1 VHRSPRLVYGRGMTP
16 SNDIGLFK
24 DALLVLGTA
33 GVIVPVMHRLKI
45 SPILAFLA
53 VGAALG
59 PHGLGRLAAGEPALE
74 WFTVTGEKQISVLA
88 DMGIVFLL
96 FFIGLELSMRRLATM
111 RRLVFGLGGLQN
123 LLGTLLFSLI
133 AWRLGQPPAAA
144 LIIGACL
151 ALSSTAI
158 VVELLSRQHRM
169 TSVTG
174 RTSFAILLAQDL
186 AVVPLLFLIGVLGS
200 RADGSVAIGILL
212 ALGQAAVAVAVI
224 GLVGR
229 ALLRPLFR
237 LVAGTDSSELFMAAT
252 LLIAVGAGVVA
263 ALAGLSM
270 ALGAF
275 IAGLLLAE
283 TEYRRAIEAIIE
295 PFKGLLLGVFFFS
308 VGMHIDLATIWGQPL
323 LMLAG
328 VVALIVVKTALLAP
342 ICRLWGLPW
351 AASLETSLLLA
362 PGGEFAFIGIGM
374 ASSLDLIDAGVGARV
389 LAVVSLTMA
398 VLPSLSTFGRRLAAR
413 LETENPSE
421 PLATVLPPDDH
432 AARVLVVGHGRV
444 GQLVCDML
452 DHHKVPYLATDRDA
466 ALVSRFRKRGR
477 PIYYGDVSNRLF
489 LERCGIKEAP
499 GVILTIDNYET
510 VEEIVRTARA
520 RRPDVL
526 IVARARDALHAR
538 HLYTLGVTDTVPE
551 TIEAS
556 LQLAESALVGLG
568 VPMGLV
574 IASIH
579 ERREVVRREL
589 QAAAGGPGALAATVR
604 QGRRDAALTRDID

>member
-1 VHRSPRLVYGRGMTP
+1 MTP
-16 SNDIGLFK
+16 SNDIGIFK
-24 DALLVLGTA
+24 DALLILGTA
-33 GVIVPVMHRLKI
+33 GVIVPMIHKLRI
-45 SPILAFLA
+45 SPILGFLG

-74 WFTVTGEKQISVLA
+74 WFTVTGERQIAVLA

-96 FFIGLELSMRRLATM
+96 FFIGLELSMRRMRTM
-111 RRLVFGLGGLQN
+111 RRLVFGLGGLQSI
-123 LLGTLLFSLI
+123 LGTLAIGLI
-133 AWRLGQPPAAA
+133 AWALGQPPAAA

-200 RADGSVAIGILL
+200 RDDGSIALGILL
-212 ALGQAAVAVAVI
+212 ALGQAAIAVVVI

-237 LVAGTDSSELFMAAT
+237 LVASTDSSELFMAAT

-283 TEYRRAIEAIIE
+283 TEYRRAIEAMIE

-308 VGMHIDLATIWGQPL
+308 VGMHIELATIWGQPL

-328 VVALIVVKTALLAP
+328 VVVLIVAKTALLAP

-351 AASLETSLLLA
+351 AASVETSLLLA

-374 ASSLDLIDAGVGARV
+374 ASFLHLVDGEVAAKV
-389 LAVVSLTMA
+389 LAVVSLTMV
-398 VLPSLSTFGRRLAAR
+398 VLPPLSILGRRLAAR
-413 LETENPSE
+413 LETAGPVE

-452 DHHKVPYLATDRDA
+452 DHHKVPYLATDRDPG
-466 ALVSRFRKRGR
+466 LVSRWRKRGR

-489 LERCGIKEAP
+489 LERCGIGEAP

-526 IVARARDALHAR
+526 IVARARDAQHAR

-579 ERREVVRREL
+579 ERREVVRHEL

-604 QGRRDAALTRDID
+604 RGRREAALARDPD

>member
-1 VHRSPRLVYGRGMTP
+1 
-16 SNDIGLFK
+16 
-24 DALLVLGTA
+24 
-33 GVIVPVMHRLKI
+33 
-45 SPILAFLA
+45 
-53 VGAALG
+53 
-59 PHGLGRLAAGEPALE
+59 
-74 WFTVTGEKQISVLA
+74 
-88 DMGIVFLL
+88 
-96 FFIGLELSMRRLATM
+96 
-111 RRLVFGLGGLQN
+111 
-123 LLGTLLFSLI
+123 
-133 AWRLGQPPAAA
+133 
-144 LIIGACL
+144 
-151 ALSSTAI
+151 
-158 VVELLSRQHRM
+158 M

-200 RADGSVAIGILL
+200 RADGSVAVGILL
-212 ALGQAAVAVAVI
+212 ALGQAAIAVAVI

-308 VGMHIDLATIWGQPL
+308 VGMHIELATIWDQPL

-398 VLPSLSTFGRRLAAR
+398 VLPPLSTFGRRLAAR
-413 LETENPSE
+413 LETGNPSE
-421 PLATVLPPDDH
+421 PLATVLPPADH

-489 LERCGIKEAP
+489 LERCGIGEAP
-499 GVILTIDNYET
+499 GVIVTINNYEI

-526 IVARARDALHAR
+526 IVARARDAPHAR
-538 HLYTLGVTDTVPE
+538 HLYALGVTDTVPE

-579 ERREVVRREL
+579 ERREVVRHEL